1 MTGQPI
7 RKAMSGLDVA
17 RRMVQWAIKLSQFD
31 IEYKPWTAIKAQ
43 ALVNFVADFT
53 MTDLDPKAE
62 YWKIYANGSFA
73 IGHGVVGVIIFSP
86 EKDVL
91 RYKVQL

>member
-31 IEYKPWTAIKAQ
+31 IEYKPQTAIKAQ
-43 ALVNFVADFT
+43 ALVNFVAEFT
-53 MTDLDPKAE
+53 MTDPDLKAE

-73 IGHGVVGVIIFSP
+73 IGHGGVGVIIFSP

-91 RYKVQL
+91 SYRVQL

>member
-1 MTGQPI
+1 
-7 RKAMSGLDVA
+7 
-17 RRMVQWAIKLSQFD
+17 
-31 IEYKPWTAIKAQ
+31 
-43 ALVNFVADFT
+43 

-73 IGHGVVGVIIFSP
+73 IGHGGVGVIIFSP